1 MEQNLLRR
9 NLWNTAGKAGLALGG
24 ASSVFLLISH
34 AMTSLE
40 LPGFVSSVISFAMWA
55 AKFGGC
61 IWLMAFFMKKFV
73 AENPEADNSAS
84 YRFGMA
90 SAFLSALIFAA
101 VTFADVAFIS
111 ADMYS
116 EMKVLMMQEMS
127 SLMDSNT
134 AEMMEKTFDNLPQ
147 YMFFANLIYCFLYG
161 TVLSAILSRNIPSRN
176 PFADYKPEDQ

>member
-1 MEQNLLRR
+1 MKQNLLRR

-24 ASSVFLLISH
+24 ASSVFLFISH

-40 LPGFVSSVISFAMWA
+40 LPGFASTVINFALWA

-90 SAFLSALIFAA
+90 AAFLSALIFAA
-101 VTFADVAFIS
+101 VSFADIAFIS
-111 ADMYS
+111 ADTYAEVKDMA
-116 EMKVLMMQEMS
+116 MQQMA

-134 AEMMEKTFDNLPQ
+134 AAAMENMFSNLPQ

>member
-1 MEQNLLRR
+1 MKQNLLRR

-24 ASSVFLLISH
+24 TSSAFLFINH
-34 AMTSLE
+34 ALTSLE
-40 LPGFVSSVISFAMWA
+40 LTGFASTVINFAMWA

-73 AENPEADNSAS
+73 AENPEADNSGT
-84 YRFGMA
+84 YRLGMA

-101 VTFADVAFIS
+101 VSFADIAFIS
-111 ADMYS
+111 ADTYVQMK
-116 EMKVLMMQEMS
+116 EMMMQQMG

-134 AEMMEKTFDNLPQ
+134 QTVMENMFNNLPQ

-161 TVLSAILSRNIPSRN
+161 TILSAILSRSIPSRN

>member
-1 MEQNLLRR
+1 MKQNLLRR
-9 NLWNTAGKAGLALGG
+9 NLWETAGKAGLALGG
-24 ASSVFLLISH
+24 ASAAFLFISH
-34 AMTSLE
+34 ALTSLQ
-40 LPGFVSSVISFAMWA
+40 LPGLVSTVLNFALWA

-90 SAFLSALIFAA
+90 AAFLSALIFAA
-101 VTFADVAFIS
+101 VSFADIAFIS
-111 ADMYS
+111 ADTYA
-116 EMKVLMMQEMS
+116 EMRTLVTQEMG

-134 AEMMEKTFDNLPQ
+134 EAAMEKLMDNLPQ

-161 TVLSAILSRNIPSRN
+161 TLLSAILSRNIPSRN